1 MENTANRNGHRL
13 VVLCAVLLTAGAAA
27 AATFT
32 GADPGDNLF
41 STTNNWDVFPAA
53 GVNFGSPW
61 AAATSIDNPGQLDPA
76 FNILNPGGFGN
87 TFINGDGDG
96 TVYVEVLPGATWKAV
111 NMTIGHGNSGVSS
124 RHGVLTLKP
133 GSSLVPGSAN
143 NGTLTIGG
151 AAGGSRGRVT
161 AEDGVTLFSHA
172 NLNLRAE
179 GTLAFQFG
187 TNSASTFVSTRN
199 NGAATMVLDG
209 AVEVDLGAL
218 KQTGSYTLITVSH
231 TNSVLTG
238 GLITWLD
245 SNGGTTNGTG
255 DLNTDHFDVVNSP
268 GVEWSLTTASSG
280 TELLLTVTDFKPIVE
295 RTLGS
300 SQDTFVRS
308 TGTNNRADYGG
319 ADTMFVDGDGGI
331 RGLLEFDLSAAEYE
345 ITNAVLALTQT
356 TDRTGSWTFDIYP
369 MTYTI
374 NNYDWY
380 EGTGTV
386 SFATNEEAPAASNGA
401 ACYQYSADDAISPIR
416 WEDGAASSL
425 SNVAQAG
432 LWNASI
438 GSTSGTNSISGRQI
452 SFVLDASVLETF
464 RTNGVGRIVV
474 GVWGTDTLS
483 GNHFLATKE
492 HAFADWRPSLDL
504 SMDGPEVAPSAP
516 NITSV
521 SVAAV
526 GGNSAAT
533 IVFDA
538 EQSASLWFTPDLV
551 VPTWTNVVS
560 GASPLTHT
568 NTTPAGFYKL
578 TIP

>member
-1 MENTANRNGHRL
+1 MNRQRSRL
-13 VVLCAVLLTAGAAA
+13 AVVSAVILAAGWAS

-41 STTNNWDVFPAA
+41 STTNNWVAFPVA
-53 GVNFGSPW
+53 GENFSSPW
-61 AAATSIDNPGQLDPA
+61 AAATSIDNPGQLDAA

-87 TFINGDGDG
+87 TFLNGDGTG
-96 TVYVEVLPGATWKAV
+96 TVYFEVLSGATWKAV
-111 NMTIGHGNSGVSS
+111 NMTIGHGTAGVSV
-124 RHGVLTLKP
+124 RHGVLTLKS

-143 NGTLTIGG
+143 NGTLIIGG
-151 AAGGSRGRVT
+151 VAGGSRGRLT

-187 TNSASTFVSTRN
+187 TNSASTFVSTKN
-199 NGAATMVLDG
+199 NGAALMVLDG

-218 KQTGSYTLITVSH
+218 KQTGSYTLIAGSH
-231 TNSVLTG
+231 MDSVLSG
-238 GLITWLD
+238 ALITWLN

-295 RTLGS
+295 LTLGS
-300 SQDTFVRS
+300 SQDTFMRS
-308 TGTNNRADYGG
+308 TGTNNRADYGA
-319 ADTMFVDGDGGI
+319 ADSMFVDGDGLI

-345 ITNAVLALTQT
+345 ITNAVLTLTQT
-356 TDRTGSWTFDIYP
+356 TDRTGDWTFDIYP
-369 MTYTI
+369 MTYTA

-380 EGTGTV
+380 EGTGSYT
-386 SFATNEEAPAASNGA
+386 FAENADSPAAAIGA
-401 ACYQYSADDAISPIR
+401 ACYQYSADDATSPIQ
-416 WEDGAASSL
+416 WEDGSASPL
-425 SNVAQAG
+425 SNVIQAG

-438 GSTSGTNSISGRQI
+438 GSTSGTDSISGRQI
-452 SFVLDASVLETF
+452 SFVLDASTLEMF
-464 RTNGVGRIVV
+464 RTNGVGRIVI
-474 GVWGTDTLS
+474 GVWGPDTLS

-492 HAFADWRPSLDL
+492 NAYADWRPSLDL
-504 SMDGPEVAPSAP
+504 SMDGPVVAPSAP
-516 NITSV
+516 SITSV
-521 SVAAV
+521 SVSAI
-526 GGNSAAT
+526 GGGSAAT

-538 EQSASLWFTPDLV
+538 EQNASLWFTPDLV
-551 VPTWTNVVS
+551 VPTWTNVGS

-568 NTTPAGFYKL
+568 NSTPAGFYKV